1 MRRTSRAFSYPL
13 ALVQGIAHRADG
25 IAHLPALI
33 LLSPANRMV
42 VEVMDDVQ
50 ISSADCPK
58 IVL

>member
-13 ALVQGIAHRADG
+13 ALVQGIAHGADG

-42 VEVMDDVQ
+42 EVMDDVQ